1 MEDIIR
7 SIKCDLDHDKVMIQ
21 GIKDE
26 MRELALKLRYYQ
38 GKSDGRNEALITIT
52 SGNRTIA

>member
-1 MEDIIR
+1 MQDIIR
-7 SIKCDLDHDKVMIQ
+7 SIKCDLDHDDVMIQ

-26 MRELALKLRYYQ
+26 IKELELKLRFYE
-38 GKSDGRNEALITIT
+38 GIKSGRNQALTTIT